1 MKCVPSFDLCTEPS
15 SQNSVNKPL
24 LRGTLISVLTKTNMS
39 EEYLIGKLGADFILT
54 ELSQSDPREVIE
66 KFQRDN
72 TLKPE
77 NDTY

>member
-1 MKCVPSFDLCTEPS
+1 
-15 SQNSVNKPL
+15 
-24 LRGTLISVLTKTNMS
+24 MS